1 MTNRALARQAGLL
14 AVAFVAT
21 LVLLAGGVAIIGQ
34 GGGLSGS
41 PPPSAGA
48 SIPAS
53 RGVVGSRSASPA
65 PSPSASAAGSAIAPP
80 ASATA
85 SGEPASGE
93 PASQPPEVV
102 LIGAGDI
109 ASCGLN
115 GDAETS
121 DLLVGQPGTIFTA
134 GDNAYEDGSTANFRS
149 CYGPTW
155 GRVLDRTTLPAVGNH
170 DWNTPGAGGYLAY
183 FGSVAAPNGTTWY
196 STDLGA
202 WHVIVLDS
210 NCAKVGGCSRS
221 SPQGRWLAADLAA
234 HDDVRCMLAIWH
246 HPRFSSGEHGND
258 VDVGGFWE
266 QLVAA
271 HADLVINGHDH
282 DYERF
287 APQNAAGQKDGKA
300 GLREIVVGTGGA
312 SLRGFTSV
320 APNSE
325 LRVAGEWGVI
335 RLTLHVA
342 NYDWEF
348 LPVKDAPITDSGST
362 LCH

>member
-1 MTNRALARQAGLL
+1 
-14 AVAFVAT
+14 V
-21 LVLLAGGVAIIGQ
+21 
-34 GGGLSGS
+34 
-41 PPPSAGA
+41 
-48 SIPAS
+48 
-53 RGVVGSRSASPA
+53 
-65 PSPSASAAGSAIAPP
+65 
-80 ASATA
+80 TA
-85 SGEPASGE
+85 SGQPASGE
-93 PASQPPEVV
+93 PASQPPDVV

-115 GDAETS
+115 GDAQTA
-121 DLLVGQPGTIFTA
+121 DLLVGMPGTIFTA
-134 GDNAYEDGSTANFRS
+134 GDNAYEDGSTANFQS
-149 CYGPTW
+149 CYAPTW
-155 GRVLDRTTLPAVGNH
+155 GRVLDRTTLPAAGNH
-170 DWNTPGAGGYLAY
+170 DWVTPGAAGYLAY
-183 FGSVAAPNGTTWY
+183 FGSRAAPNGTTWY

-210 NCAKVGGCSRS
+210 NCGMVGGCAAG

-234 HDDVRCMLAIWH
+234 HPDVRCTLAIWH
-246 HPRFSSGEHGND
+246 HPRFSSGEHGD
-258 VDVGGFWE
+258 DPAVAPFWE

-271 HADLVINGHDH
+271 PADLVINGHDH

-287 APQNAAGQKDGKA
+287 APQTAAGRKDGKA
-300 GLREIVVGTGGA
+300 GMREIVVGTGGA

>member
-1 MTNRALARQAGLL
+1 MTNRAVARQAGLL
-14 AVAFVAT
+14 VVAFVAT
-21 LVLLAGGVAIIGQ
+21 IVLLAGGVALLGQ
-34 GGGLSGS
+34 GGGRSGS
-41 PPPSAGA
+41 PQPSIGA
-48 SIPAS
+48 SAS
-53 RGVVGSRSASPA
+53 SDGVIGSSSASPG
-65 PSPSASAAGSAIAPP
+65 SLPSASASGSSVARSPSAAG
-80 ASATA
+80 
-85 SGEPASGE
+85 SGE
-93 PASQPPEVV
+93 PASQPPDVV
-102 LIGAGDI
+102 LTGAGDI
-109 ASCGLN
+109 ASCGLR
-115 GDAETS
+115 GDTETS
-121 DLLVGQPGTIFTA
+121 DLLVNQPGTIFTA
-134 GDNAYEDGSTANFRS
+134 GDNAYENGSTANYAS
-149 CYGPTW
+149 CYAPTW

-170 DWNTPGAGGYLAY
+170 DWNTPGAAGYLAY
-183 FGSVAAPNGTTWY
+183 FGSAAAPNGTTWY

-210 NCAKVGGCSRS
+210 NCAKVGGCVAG

-234 HDDVRCMLAIWH
+234 HADTRCTLAIWH

-258 VDVGGFWE
+258 ADVGPFWE

-287 APQNAAGQKDGKA
+287 APQNAAGKEDRKT

-312 SLRGFTSV
+312 SLRTFPNV
-320 APNSE
+320 AANSE
-325 LRVAGEWGVI
+325 IRLAGEWGVI

-348 LPVKDAPITDSGST
+348 LPATKGAITDYGSA